1 MAQWGIKV
9 ITPDFVKQMKKRGC
23 VIMVWT
29 INDEPTMRR
38 LFEMGVDSV
47 MTDDPATVIKVA
59 EEMKIREK

>member
-1 MAQWGIKV
+1 
-9 ITPDFVKQMKKRGC
+9 
-23 VIMVWT
+23 MVWT